1 MWIGIFRCYYLKNKY
16 IAAFGYLDEVT
27 VFVEGSGG
35 SWFFH
40 IVPAQPPL
48 APISP
53 KNVSLYRC
61 FKFEGYKSMLCVIFL
76 RNI

>member
-16 IAAFGYLDEVT
+16 IAAFSYLDEMT

-40 IVPAQPPL
+40 IVPAQPPS
-48 APISP
+48 APLSP
-53 KNVSLYRC
+53 QNVSFMDALNLKATRVR
-61 FKFEGYKSMLCVIFL
+61 SM
-76 RNI
+76 

>member
-16 IAAFGYLDEVT
+16 IAAFSYLDEVT

-40 IVPAQPPL
+40 IVPAQSPSAPL
-48 APISP
+48 SP
-53 KNVSLYRC
+53 QNVSLYGC
-61 FKFEGYKSMLCVIFL
+61 SEFESYKSTFHVIFL
-76 RNI
+76 WNV

>member
-1 MWIGIFRCYYLKNKY
+1 MLLHKC
-16 IAAFGYLDEVT
+16 IAAFSYLDEVT

-40 IVPAQPPL
+40 IIPAQPHL
-48 APISP
+48 TPISP
-53 KNVSLYRC
+53 KNVSWYRC
-61 FKFEGYKSMLCVIFL
+61 SEFEGYKSMLYVIFL